1 MESEKIPVFQIC
13 DPFGEP
19 HRQVPVFIV
28 YEQSYTLPDDVEK
41 GKISAKVEDGI
52 LTVILNFFLP
62 MSDIFFLFCTF
73 APIYF
78 LPHEDEKGIA

>member
-41 GKISAKVEDGI
+41 DKISAKVEDASWRLSLI
-52 LTVILNFFLP
+52 YFLS

>member
-41 GKISAKVEDGI
+41 DKISAKVEDA
-52 LTVILNFFLP
+52 
-62 MSDIFFLFCTF
+62 S
-73 APIYF
+73 
-78 LPHEDEKGIA
+78 

>member
-19 HRQVPVFIV
+19 HRQVPMFIV

-41 GKISAKVEDGI
+41 DKISAKVEDGI
-52 LTVILNFFLP
+52 LTVILNLFLV
-62 MSDIFFLFCTF
+62 DVLYFLFILYLCTHLF
-73 APIYF
+73 SSP
-78 LPHEDEKGIA
+78 

>member
-41 GKISAKVEDGI
+41 DKISAKVEDGI
-52 LTVILNFFLP
+52 LTVVLP
-62 MSDIFFLFCTF
+62 KV
-73 APIYF
+73 
-78 LPHEDEKGIA
+78 EKEEKKTTKSIEVH